1 MLGVSSMTRF
11 LPHLRG
17 WVGILA
23 ALLASALYPCIL
35 PPRYSTLGD
44 WRYRWPVPARA
55 RGVGVVLIALCV
67 GACVEAFRRGSR
79 ADKVAA
85 CLGAYF
91 TFCLVYTFLKSF
103 FYGVGY

>member
-1 MLGVSSMTRF
+1 MTRF
-11 LPHLRG
+11 LPRLRG
-17 WVGILA
+17 WV
-23 ALLASALYPCIL
+23 ALLVALVASALYPGIL

-44 WRYRWPVPARA
+44 WRYRWPVSAWARV
-55 RGVGVVLIALCV
+55 VGVILIVACV
-67 GACVEAFRRGSR
+67 GVCTEAFRRGSR

-85 CLGAYF
+85 CVGVCF